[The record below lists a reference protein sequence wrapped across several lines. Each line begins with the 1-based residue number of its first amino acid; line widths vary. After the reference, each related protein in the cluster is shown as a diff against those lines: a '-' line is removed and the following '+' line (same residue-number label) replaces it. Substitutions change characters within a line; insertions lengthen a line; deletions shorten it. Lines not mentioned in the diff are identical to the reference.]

1 LPEAQFDPGHGTG
14 TWADSEEL
22 SMTLTYRGQ
31 KYQQNKE
38 AVSQKHPQLNYRGL
52 KYVK

>member
-1 LPEAQFDPGHGTG
+1 MERGPGLTPRNY
-14 TWADSEEL
+14 L
-22 SMTLTYRGQ
+22 TLTYRGQ